1 MFTYVLL
8 QEYDKAVEAYQQ
20 FHALCEKMEDDVGQS
35 LAYNYMACTIQE
47 RENTKLTIAMKNA
60 NKSAQMPGEFEIP
73 DEIKSEVQL
82 IHL

>member
-20 FHALCEKMEDDVGQS
+20 FHALCEKLEDDAGQS

-60 NKSAQMPGEFEIP
+60 KKGAQKPGEFEIP
-73 DEIKSEVQL
+73 DQIKSEVRL
-82 IHL
+82 MHL

>member
-1 MFTYVLL
+1 MLL

-20 FHALCEKMEDDVGQS
+20 FHALCEKLGDDAGQS

-60 NKSAQMPGEFEIP
+60 KKLAQKPGEFEIP
-73 DEIKSEVQL
+73 DQIQSEVQL
-82 IHL
+82 TH